1 MANIKTDY
9 EVLMDKY
16 LLYTELEKGIESL
29 ERGEKFQKKRYM
41 LNWIK
46 YKN

>member
-29 ERGEKFQKKRYM
+29 ERGEKISEETVYAELDKV
-41 LNWIK
+41 
-46 YKN
+46 